1 MLEFVRYTN
10 FVVVIIIII
19 IIGHSAKWDVTVG
32 NTLAA
37 SYVAQSAVQA
47 GKAAEIAAERKF
59 AKYSG
64 LSSSHILFR
73 WLSSLLA
80 HWRTT
85 LIVLL
90 QRLAEG

>member
-1 MLEFVRYTN
+1 MRYTN

-47 GKAAEIAAERKF
+47 GKAA
-59 AKYSG
+59 
-64 LSSSHILFR
+64 SSS
-73 WLSSLLA
+73 SSSSS
-80 HWRTT
+80 
-85 LIVLL
+85 
-90 QRLAEG
+90 